1 VAVEEVSNKNYGRK
15 FFKEAQFSISKNRC
29 YQYPV
34 KTKVVT
40 YCQSM
45 GTFYE
50 GGDNTSVTYKSS
62 VPELC
67 S

>member
-1 VAVEEVSNKNYGRK
+1 MQEIFLKKLN
-15 FFKEAQFSISKNRC
+15 FSISKNRC
-29 YQYPV
+29 YQYLV
-34 KTKVVT
+34 KTKVAT

-50 GGDNTSVTYKSS
+50 GGDNTSVTYKPSG
-62 VPELC
+62 PELW